1 MLGFPLRYPKS
12 FLMSTLFNSLIS
24 VFLYRF
30 SLFLHLGHAFVSPVD
45 VYAVSPSLFTY
56 RFFSFSLFKINYRT
70 ALHKFLKVNERIPSS
85 EDYTLSEALYTF
97 EGSSSMVLG
106 TVSALRI

>member
-1 MLGFPLRYPKS
+1 MHLSRL
-12 FLMSTLFNSLIS
+12 LMFTLFRLLSLRI
-24 VFLYRF
+24 VFFRF
-30 SLFLHLGHAFVSPVD
+30 LV
-45 VYAVSPSLFTY
+45 
-56 RFFSFSLFKINYRT
+56 FKINYRT